1 MKSRFIT
8 YFFVPFALLIFL
20 ITSCKKDTESVQ
32 PAVEDAQ
39 YPAPVL
45 GMVSG
50 KVLVP
55 SGSSIDAN
63 SLSILSQEQES
74 AVVNN
79 EYSIETHVNLFS
91 TQFVSTS
98 SGDVVMLGYTYPGT
112 TNYDISA
119 TSSALALVMNLPPIW
134 PLTIEGKKK
143 TVTEVLNHNSF
154 MPLVEEVET
163 SIRAGKDIL
172 DTNNIALAQKVAAVL
187 KGVSGLRVAATQPVT
202 ILRSGRTFSFVNP
215 GKGHRTVIGIYK
227 EGQRVK
233 KLVIDGVRFIPT
245 SLTDIVAGVLGTQAT
260 VEETYSL
267 IGDGSFNIR
276 IRTGLSSGGPV
287 MLEQEEA
294 LWENIFMVIVE
305 TVKANLP
312 TVLGDK
318 NCTAAVQLA
327 AIDLK
332 DRIKSSIKADMT
344 PLQIFYVASNG
355 ALENVASLQAACPA
369 KPAKKISF
377 WVKKAE
383 RLLNLATK
391 SLSYIG
397 QTGNLIML
405 ARDWN
410 SSLRAIDTCFLAKGN
425 QVSKCGDCPATV
437 TDVDGNVYNTVSIGT
452 QCWMKENLKTTRYR
466 DSSAIPTG
474 LSDSV
479 WRKTTTG
486 AYAIYDNDPANNTL
500 YGKLYNWYA
509 VADSRNLCPTGWH
522 VPSDAEWTSLVN
534 FLGGETEAGG
544 KMKATTGWAP
554 PNTDAT
560 NSSGFSGL
568 PGGFRGDDGSF
579 NFIGVNG
586 DWWSSSQFSSIDA
599 SFCTLNFFVG
609 SSDWDTYQK
618 ILGGSVRCIRD

>member
-1 MKSRFIT
+1 
-8 YFFVPFALLIFL
+8 VPLL
-20 ITSCKKDTESVQ
+20 
-32 PAVEDAQ
+32 A
-39 YPAPVL
+39 
-45 GMVSG
+45 
-50 KVLVP
+50 
-55 SGSSIDAN
+55 
-63 SLSILSQEQES
+63 
-74 AVVNN
+74 
-79 EYSIETHVNLFS
+79 
-91 TQFVSTS
+91 
-98 SGDVVMLGYTYPGT
+98 
-112 TNYDISA
+112 
-119 TSSALALVMNLPPIW
+119 
-134 PLTIEGKKK
+134 
-143 TVTEVLNHNSF
+143 
-154 MPLVEEVET
+154 EVET
-163 SIRAGKDIL
+163 SIRSGKDIL

-187 KGVSGLRVAATQPVT
+187 KGVSGLRIAATQPVT

-294 LWENIFMVIVE
+294 LWENIFMVIAE

-405 ARDWN
+405 ARDWK
-410 SSLRAIDTCFLAKGN
+410 SSLPAVDTCFLAKGN
-425 QVSKCGDCPATV
+425 QVSKCQDCPTSV
-437 TDVDGNVYNTVSIGT
+437 TDVDGNVYNTVSIGE
-452 QCWMKENLKTTRYR
+452 QCWMKENLKTSKFA
-466 DSSAIPTG
+466 DGASIP
-474 LSDSV
+474 
-479 WRKTTTG
+479 
-486 AYAIYDNDPANNTL
+486 Y
-500 YGKLYNWYA
+500 
-509 VADSRNLCPTGWH
+509 VADSVGWRNEGGPAHCFRDNSSLNRELYGNLYNAATIYDSRKLCPTGWH
-522 VPSDAEWTSLVN
+522 VPSNAELTALIDY
-534 FLGGETEAGG
+534 LGGEDVAGG
-544 KMKATTGWAP
+544 KMKSISGWNT
-554 PNTDAT
+554 PNTGAT
-560 NSSGFSGL
+560 DESGFSAL
-568 PGGFRGDDGSF
+568 PGGHRFFEG
-579 NFIGVNG
+579 NFPPSDNNIGY
-586 DWWSSSQFSSIDA
+586 WWYLSSSGDVDAWILTYFDDNVIQHPFGFSNNG
-599 SFCTLNFFVG
+599 L
-609 SSDWDTYQK
+609 
-618 ILGGSVRCIRD
+618 SVRCIRD